1 MKTGRKADT
10 QDGAKRRVRTQRYT
24 LPEELRQKITARIEE
39 LDRASRRLDEAQRRI
54 ARHWI
59 ARY

>member
-1 MKTGRKADT
+1 MASQEADT
-10 QDGAKRRVRTQRYT
+10 RDSTKRRARPQGFG
-24 LPEELRQKITARIEE
+24 LPEELRQKIAARIEQ

-54 ARHWI
+54 ARQRI